1 LSNTSTNLLKGPL
14 ILQESESLSIT
25 AAASDV
31 VSGVLSVLEINR
43 NDQ

>member
-1 LSNTSTNLLKGPL
+1 LKGPL

-25 AAASDV
+25 AEANNV

-43 NDQ
+43 NEQ